1 MECEDSK
8 GRTLLWHAAY
18 YNDSTAVIIIMKL
31 LPHTKLM
38 LEPDSVYEKSPL
50 QLAQMHRN
58 TDCYDVFKQYVRQ
71 KDIDSH
77 WHHSKRRDSSRSD
90 SSLV

>member
-77 WHHSKRRDSSRSD
+77 WHHSKRKDRSD
-90 SSLV
+90 SILV